1 METFVDDK
9 ECEVDEEAVPS
20 TSASRSWE
28 ENLAIG
34 MKGVAAVGVGV
45 KSIAE
50 FLEMRASHGSLP
62 QQLWRLTSARVAVGV
77 GLLSFPYAMYQLR
90 SLPPGEP
97 GTAAQRRLYAAA
109 VPLELIEGGLLIASL
124 KNHRWLVPALV
135 TGVAAHGLKAA
146 SYATGG
152 EWKNAILFGSLSIG
166 AASAVASE
174 RLSMSTAASAQEL
187 LRLSKKGTKA
197 ALMVAAVTAASSIP
211 AGKPPPRS
219 PEGTNARPLMTSGAG
234 SLNRTVQ
241 RQQLRRNQG
250 VVRNRSRPDSSAEDH
265 SDTSE

>member
-28 ENLAIG
+28 ENLATR
-34 MKGVAAVGVGV
+34 MKGVAVGLVGV
-45 KSIAE
+45 KALVEWREMSIP
-50 FLEMRASHGSLP
+50 HGSLRQLGATFTNAHAAIYAGSLSIP
-62 QQLWRLTSARVAVGV
+62 YVLYQLWSSPAGGPR
-77 GLLSFPYAMYQLR
+77 
-90 SLPPGEP
+90 
-97 GTAAQRRLYAAA
+97 TAAQRHLYAAA
-109 VPLELIEGGLLIASL
+109 VPLEMIEGGLLIASL
-124 KNHRWLVPALV
+124 KNRRWLVPALG

-152 EWKNAILFGSLSIG
+152 EWKNAILYGALSVG
-166 AASAVASE
+166 AASAVVSE

-219 PEGTNARPLMTSGAG
+219 PKGTNARPLMTSGAG

-241 RQQLRRNQG
+241 HQQLRRNQG
-250 VVRNRSRPDSSAEDH
+250 VDRNRSRPDSSAEDH